1 MTRQAMTTDLYQ
13 LSMAAAY
20 VAGGVPRRASF
31 ELFIRKMPKRRG
43 YLIAA
48 GLEQALE
55 YLSSLRFDAD
65 DIDFLRS
72 LPMFQGAPADFFEEL
87 ARLRFT
93 GNVSAAP
100 EGTLIFANEP
110 LLRVEAPI
118 MEAQLAETYLL
129 STVLFQ
135 TMIASKAARVAGAAS
150 GRPVVDF
157 GTRRAHGPQAGV
169 LAARAAHIGGCVGTS
184 NVEAGRRFNIPV
196 FGTMAHSFVLASR
209 SEKEAFEQFMRV
221 FPDNAS
227 LLVDTYNIRE
237 GVQNALSMGHGVKS
251 VRIDSGDLQH
261 ESRSVREQLN
271 AARRPDIKIIASGDL
286 NECRI
291 HELIQNE
298 APIDIFGVGTE
309 LTTSRDEPSLS
320 GVYKLISYERDG
332 RTVPAAKTSAGKRT
346 YPYPKQV
353 YRQSGS
359 DGMFMRDVIALV
371 DEKHKGEP
379 LLEKVMVN
387 GERIHPP
394 PPLESARNRAA
405 EQLERLPRRYKCL
418 QNAPEYPALFSKK
431 LEKARRKVESA
442 RLNGSD

>member
-1 MTRQAMTTDLYQ
+1 MTTDLYQ

-55 YLSSLRFDAD
+55 YLSALRFDAD

-72 LPMFQGAPADFFEEL
+72 LPMFQGAPAGFFEEL

-129 STVLFQ
+129 STILFQ

-150 GRPVVDF
+150 GCPVVDF

-184 NVEAGRRFNIPV
+184 NVEAGRRFGVPV

-209 SEKEAFEQFMRV
+209 SEKEAFERFMRV

-261 ESRSVREQLN
+261 ESRRVREQLS

-286 NECRI
+286 NEYRI
-291 HELIQNE
+291 QKLIQNE

-332 RTVPAAKTSAGKRT
+332 RTVPVAKTSAGKRT
-346 YPYPKQV
+346 CPYPKQV
-353 YRQSGS
+353 FRQSGS
-359 DGMFMRDVIALV
+359 DGMFMRDVIGLV

-379 LLEKVMVN
+379 LLEKVMEN
-387 GERIHPP
+387 GERIQPP
-394 PPLESARNRAA
+394 PPLESARSRAA
-405 EQLERLPRRYKCL
+405 EQLERLPRRYKRL

-431 LEKARRKVESA
+431 LEKARRKAESA